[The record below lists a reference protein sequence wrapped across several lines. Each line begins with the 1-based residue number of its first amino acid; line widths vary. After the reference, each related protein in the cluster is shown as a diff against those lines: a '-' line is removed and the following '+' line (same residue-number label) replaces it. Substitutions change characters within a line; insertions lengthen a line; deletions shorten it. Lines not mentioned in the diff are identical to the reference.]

1 LLKITRGKRSLLEKQ
16 SFLCLGCLSEA
27 TLLWNLPDAKQR
39 EPFSR
44 LSSDI
49 SLAAFRFPVFW
60 FQGAQISLII
70 GTHRLNQFSR
80 PGNSQGQALVA
91 LASSPVQSALA
102 DTLEGL

>member
-49 SLAAFRFPVFW
+49 FARDLKVHRLLGFRGPKSVLSLA
-60 FQGAQISLII
+60 LI
-70 GTHRLNQFSR
+70 
-80 PGNSQGQALVA
+80 A
-91 LASSPVQSALA
+91 
-102 DTLEGL
+102 